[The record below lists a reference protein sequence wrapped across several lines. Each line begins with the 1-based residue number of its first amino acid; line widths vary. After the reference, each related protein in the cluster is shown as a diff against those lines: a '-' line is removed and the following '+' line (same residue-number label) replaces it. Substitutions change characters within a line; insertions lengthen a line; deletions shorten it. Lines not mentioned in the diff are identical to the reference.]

1 MKMENTIGSALR
13 RIRKNRG
20 ESIVEVAKATHTSP
34 ASFTKWENEQ
44 NVPSERS
51 VRKLAEYYDMDPLE
65 LLALA
70 YPDKYATKS
79 EVEDTPTSNAIRIED
94 IIAPGTELSYN
105 GKLISENDKHLFA
118 AFVSGILLSKE
129 D

>member
-1 MKMENTIGSALR
+1 MENTIGSALR

-70 YPDKYATKS
+70 YPDKYASKEAPAEASTA
-79 EVEDTPTSNAIRIED
+79 NAIRVED
-94 IIAPGTELSYN
+94 IIAPETELSYN
-105 GKLISENDKHLFA
+105 GKLIPASDKNLFA
-118 AFVSGILLSKE
+118 AFISGILLSKKDVE
-129 D
+129 